1 MKLFYLPL
9 AALLAGGCV
18 SDEEQPQDRAP
29 SVPKQAI
36 NKGNS
41 VELEQNL
48 SSIRQFISMFRQEN
62 DGRAPTLEELKG
74 MKGFVPSLLINPV
87 DGKPLV
93 YDEKTGTIAPEGDAA
108 MTRSSKAST
117 LNNSDPGAPVAPPA
131 PAAPSSDPM
140 AAAARAAQPPAASVE
155 TSE

>member
-1 MKLFYLPL
+1 MKLFLLPF
-9 AALLAGGCV
+9 AALLVGGCV

-48 SSIRQFISMFRQEN
+48 NSIRQFISFFRQEN

-87 DGKPLV
+87 DQKPLV
-93 YDEKTGTIAPEGDAA
+93 YDAATGTIAPEGDAP
-108 MTRSSKAST
+108 MSKSSRAST
-117 LNNSDPGAPVAPPA
+117 ANNSDPGAPAAPPA

-140 AAAARAAQPPAASVE
+140 AAAARAAQPPAASAE
-155 TSE
+155 TTE